1 MKTQGTSRSAHYY
14 VLADENN
21 FSSDD
26 MCKMTYYLCHIYQR
40 CTKSVSIPAPVYYAD
55 LAAYRAKV
63 HASAYSEYGSDRMS
77 VMSDSGDEKTIKTY
91 EDRIKVLVK
100 QKEKLYYC

>member
-1 MKTQGTSRSAHYY
+1 
-14 VLADENN
+14 
-21 FSSDD
+21 

-63 HASAYSEYGSDRMS
+63 HASFHLNPSDITS
-77 VMSDSGDEKTIKTY
+77 VVSDDGGDELQIRSCA
-91 EDRIKVLVK
+91 DMIKVSAN
-100 QKEKLYYC
+100 QKEKLYFC

>member
-1 MKTQGTSRSAHYY
+1 
-14 VLADENN
+14 
-21 FSSDD
+21 

-63 HASAYSEYGSDRMS
+63 HVSGLQDYELGASSDVSS
-77 VMSDSGDEKTIKTY
+77 VMSGDSGRDVTLEESKIKTY
-91 EDRIKVLVK
+91 EKMIEVLPNQK
-100 QKEKLYYC
+100 QRLYIC